1 MTQRSL
7 IFPTLMEA
15 KILGDFV

>member
-15 KILGDFV
+15 KILGDFL